1 LSGTGTPVFRIEGDR
16 VSIVTDPYTPEVA
29 GLDFVEEP
37 VNVVIMS
44 SATDRFHSN
53 AAMVPGDPKVLNAVE
68 IASCGPVKVNGVKFE
83 ACPTMESLRHKESP
97 DENAIY

>member
-1 LSGTGTPVFRIEGDR
+1 M
-16 VSIVTDPYTPEVA
+16 
-29 GLDFVEEP
+29 EEP

-44 SATDRFHSN
+44 FATDRFYSN

>member
-1 LSGTGTPVFRIEGDR
+1 
-16 VSIVTDPYTPEVA
+16 
-29 GLDFVEEP
+29 VEEP

-44 SATDRFHSN
+44 SATDSFHSN

-83 ACPTMESLRHKESP
+83 AYATMESLRHKESP

>member
-1 LSGTGTPVFRIEGDR
+1 
-16 VSIVTDPYTPEVA
+16 
-29 GLDFVEEP
+29 
-37 VNVVIMS
+37 MS
-44 SATDRFHSN
+44 CATDRFHSN
-53 AAMVPGDPKVLNAVE
+53 AAMAMVPGDPKVLNAVE

>member
-1 LSGTGTPVFRIEGDR
+1 
-16 VSIVTDPYTPEVA
+16 
-29 GLDFVEEP
+29 VEEP

-44 SATDRFHSN
+44 CATDSFHSN
-53 AAMVPGDPKVLNAVE
+53 AAMVPGDP
-68 IASCGPVKVNGVKFE
+68 NGVKFE

>member
-1 LSGTGTPVFRIEGDR
+1 LSGTGTPVFSIEGDR
-16 VSIVTDPYTPEVA
+16 VSIVTDPFTPEIA

-53 AAMVPGDPKVLNAVE
+53 AAMVPGDPKVLSAAE
-68 IASCGPVKVNGVKFE
+68 IASCGPVKVHGVKFE

>member
-1 LSGTGTPVFRIEGDR
+1 M
-16 VSIVTDPYTPEVA
+16 
-29 GLDFVEEP
+29 EEF

-44 SATDRFHSN
+44 SATDSFHSN

-68 IASCGPVKVNGVKFE
+68 IASCGAVKVNGVKFE
-83 ACPTMESLRHKESP
+83 ARPTIESLRHRESA

>member
-1 LSGTGTPVFRIEGDR
+1 
-16 VSIVTDPYTPEVA
+16 
-29 GLDFVEEP
+29 VEEP

-44 SATDRFHSN
+44 CATDRFHSN

>member
-1 LSGTGTPVFRIEGDR
+1 VK
-16 VSIVTDPYTPEVA
+16 
-29 GLDFVEEP
+29 EP

-44 SATDRFHSN
+44 FAIDRFHSK
-53 AAMVPGDPKVLNAVE
+53 ATMVSGDPKVSNAVE

-83 ACPTMESLRHKESP
+83 ACPTMESVRHKESP

>member
-1 LSGTGTPVFRIEGDR
+1 VEWPV
-16 VSIVTDPYTPEVA
+16 S
-29 GLDFVEEP
+29 
-37 VNVVIMS
+37 VVIMI
-44 SATDRFHSN
+44 SATDRFDSK

-83 ACPTMESLRHKESP
+83 ACPTMESVRHKESP